1 MKDLIG
7 AKLDQMANLKDR
19 KVLKEIME
27 EAFFNIIDY
36 QEQVNDALEDRVFN
50 IMEDKEK
57 YYDIYAT
64 LVKREKVDL
73 LDDFL
78 FPILEEDKE
87 EEVYDKE
94 ELIEKIKAGEEVVVT
109 KVFLELEYEKIQ
121 SLIEEGEP
129 LSGTIISDSEEYNIS
144 IKLKYNR
151 DYLKAEEE
159 LYKTFLRSGIRWRTI
174 NNPYIRKI
182 FDIVIVDS
190 GEELDDITDFE
201 EINFDLGSLE
211 DKKHV
216 GYVPVWNIK
225 RVEQKSDGFP
235 VPAEDKINYDH
246 VVSLKDLG
254 VENGYLVTSDNF
266 NIIAI
271 KKKEEDLIITCDDSN
286 STSWELLKIVQD
298 NKPKNQ
304 TFEFELM
311 SNSKQGLLM
320 NRLTH
325 QKFKPVRT
333 FGDLNRIINSFKEI
347 DNLVL
352 EEVEILNE
360 MIDEDST
367 YDFNFYI
374 EDEIRV
380 NNSKKVMLL
389 KFKDIEDNYLK
400 YDLLSFVISEVQ
412 MHFAEYICKGVF
424 I

>member
-1 MKDLIG
+1 VKDLIG

-266 NIIAI
+266 NIIDI

>member
-352 EEVEILNE
+352 
-360 MIDEDST
+360 
-367 YDFNFYI
+367 
-374 EDEIRV
+374 
-380 NNSKKVMLL
+380 
-389 KFKDIEDNYLK
+389 
-400 YDLLSFVISEVQ
+400 
-412 MHFAEYICKGVF
+412 
-424 I
+424 

>member
-1 MKDLIG
+1 VKDLIG